1 MKTVVGLKVS
11 ASLRAANVWWT
22 KNLNNTCHYIGST
35 VSMLYCQH
43 AVICY
48 SSERDLRRAAN
59 GISSCSTAGLSI
71 LPRRCKATPNALQ
84 KCIDGHPRQKP
95 TTADQGLE
103 TF

>member
-11 ASLRAANVWWT
+11 TSLRAANVWWT
-22 KNLNNTCHYIGST
+22 KNLDNTCLNIGST

-48 SSERDLRRAAN
+48 SSKRDLCRAAS
-59 GISSCSTAGLSI
+59 GISASSTAGLSI

-84 KCIDGHPRQKP
+84 KCIDGRPLQKL
-95 TTADQGLE
+95 TTADRGLE